1 MFDNKIFLDIS
12 TESNKMAIFKYLA
25 SQKDGVISDLSI
37 PVRFGDNGAKG
48 IPLSS
53 ISNSELKRMV
63 DHNTKFEIFN
73 DTSLFMLDFIEE
85 SFEKEFVLVN
95 ESYFIL
101 NPSNEWTIK
110 GNIFNATLA
119 LALNSHVCLDAVN
132 VTLSANEFSEFQFNV
147 LNTNQ
152 GQMEMVAADCG
163 ITNMNC
169 ATQTLTILGELNY

>member
-1 MFDNKIFLDIS
+1 MFDNKIFLDTS
-12 TESNKMAIFKYLA
+12 TESNKIAIFNYLV
-25 SQKDGVISDLSI
+25 SQKDCIISELSI
-37 PVRFGDNGAKG
+37 LVKVGSNGTKG
-48 IPLSS
+48 VTLSS
-53 ISNSELKRMV
+53 ISDSELHIMV
-63 DHNTKFEIFN
+63 HENPKFEIFS

-101 NPSNEWTIK
+101 NPSSEWIIK

-119 LALNSHVCLDAVN
+119 LSIDSHVCLDAVN